1 MATLQ
6 FRSNSRAHAL
16 DNRSYRSTWH
26 CSINPVWTDDANGLV
41 FIQLVQ
47 KRNRQIREN
56 TSMRLR
62 ALSFAAAA
70 VSVLYAATPVMAQEK
85 ITVWWGKGFYKSEDE
100 ALLKAIEKF
109 EAKTGVK
116 VELSQYAIQDMIP
129 KTVAALDS
137 GTPPDVAYSDTYDVQ
152 AGGKWAFE
160 GKLEDLSDILTPIKS
175 EFAPNTLET
184 AYLMNGETKKK
195 GYYGFPLKQQTMHV
209 QIWSDMLEKA
219 GFKVSDIPTTWKE
232 YWSFWCDKVQ
242 PAYRK
247 ASGSRAYGI
256 GMPMGVESTDSLQSF
271 YTFMDAY
278 NVKLVDDDGKLLV
291 DDPKVKEGLIGALK
305 DYTDPYLKGCT
316 PPSSTTWKD
325 PDNNVAFHNK
335 TTVMTH
341 NVTISIAAKW
351 YEDSQN
357 PALTP
362 EQRAAGKKAYEELII
377 TAAFPK
383 KPDGSPIKYRSDV
396 KTGVIFSQS
405 KNKAKAKEFVKFLL
419 QEENLGPYVEGALGR
434 WFPVTIAG
442 QKSPFWQADRHR
454 KAVYNQFMGG
464 TQPFDFVKNYKF
476 TILNNENAWAK
487 AMNRVVSE
495 KVPVDKAVDELIARI
510 KQVAG

>member
-1 MATLQ
+1 MLQ

-16 DNRSYRSTWH
+16 DSGSYRSTWH

-341 NVTISIAAKW
+341 NFTISIAAKW

-495 KVPVDKAVDELIARI
+495 KVPVNKAVDELIARI